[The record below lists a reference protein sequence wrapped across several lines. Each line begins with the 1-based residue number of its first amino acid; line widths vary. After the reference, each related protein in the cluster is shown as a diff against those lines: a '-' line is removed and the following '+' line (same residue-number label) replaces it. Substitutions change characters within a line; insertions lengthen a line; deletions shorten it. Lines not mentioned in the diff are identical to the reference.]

1 MKSGA
6 LNTLLFLDCYSIY
19 KRGIWP
25 KRKNESSMDRRHFHQ
40 QPPIMLILFFFYIAV
55 LILLLLLSLLEPAL
69 FFCARRHKRRFGG
82 RGRGAW
88 SESIAPISH
97 SISFTDGDRNWITLK
112 WDHFGDFGLIFFKIK
127 MFLSLSPSRIG
138 QQKRDCSRLTA
149 DWLRTSNE
157 PIRNGAENFE
167 NLPKSTWS
175 L

>member
-69 FFCARRHKRRFGG
+69 FFVRADTKGDLWGGAGG
-82 RGRGAW
+82 RG
-88 SESIAPISH
+88 
-97 SISFTDGDRNWITLK
+97 
-112 WDHFGDFGLIFFKIK
+112 
-127 MFLSLSPSRIG
+127 PSRSRQYRIRLASRMAIVIG
-138 QQKRDCSRLTA
+138 
-149 DWLRTSNE
+149 
-157 PIRNGAENFE
+157 
-167 NLPKSTWS
+167 
-175 L
+175 